1 MTCENTD
8 DREQLSQMMF
18 ETFAVRQLMLVAQG
32 ALELFEHEWW
42 SGVTVHLGGDTSYIM
57 PVYEGSPIAHA
68 ITSYV
73 DANLRSLSRWR
84 SLPLTTR
91 VNLAGVASQSLVS
104 CCQSIYCARY
114 RGHNHPPCVPVNGM
128 HHLNLNVSLWMQR
141 AADETECPRSTARS
155 SSSSI
160 ASRRS
165 PCSWLARARS
175 KPIPRT
181 SRPTHSLVHPSM
193 DHMSSCR
200 RAAPWSRQLN
210 SIVPDDCTE
219 CAEFLFK
226 PAALPGFVLDR
237 SLDPEDAR
245 Y

>member
-141 AADETECPRSTARS
+141 AADETECPSIDSEKLKLVNRIKEVALFVARS
-155 SSSSI
+155 GEKQADTTYVATHSFTCASI
-160 ASRRS
+160 HGSYVLM
-165 PCSWLARARS
+165 PE
-175 KPIPRT
+175 
-181 SRPTHSLVHPSM
+181 SRPLVQTT
-193 DHMSSCR
+193 
-200 RAAPWSRQLN
+200 QLN
-210 SIVPDDCTE
+210 RTRRLHRVRRVLIQACS
-219 CAEFLFK
+219 
-226 PAALPGFVLDR
+226 AAWVRSR
-237 SLDPEDAR
+237 SLAGS
-245 Y
+245 